1 MVGRDKAAITSA
13 NAVPFGVV
21 ETSALSDPNN
31 VPSVYSIVNEFH
43 TTLFCGSGEVSFDR
57 IRIPSAPLSSS
68 QPESAPCLMPEG
80 LYVLEISDGVNED
93 CVFVPTEED
102 SLEQTA
108 PLVKLPCDVQG
119 MMRVVRRLP
128 PNTDVIVKIEPAEI

>member
-1 MVGRDKAAITSA
+1 
-13 NAVPFGVV
+13 
-21 ETSALSDPNN
+21 
-31 VPSVYSIVNEFH
+31 
-43 TTLFCGSGEVSFDR
+43 VSFDR